1 MSAKY
6 VDIIIDI
13 SHEAIDRAF
22 QYEVPLSLCE
32 KICIGMQVEVPF
44 GRGNK
49 LRTGYV
55 IGISDTPN
63 WDVDKIKMVHGIVEK
78 RLPVESE
85 LIQLAA
91 WMKETYGSTMYQA
104 LTTVMPVKKVIRPVE
119 KKTIHMLVEEEE
131 GRLRLLEY
139 RRKHNA
145 AKARLLE
152 ALLTHG
158 DCPYDLAKEKLNIS
172 PSTCERLAA
181 EGTIEIVTETQ
192 IREVGTKRKLTEPEP
207 ELNELQRSLIEE
219 FTYDYS
225 QKDYRTY
232 LLHGVTGSGKT
243 EVYMHAIDVVLK
255 AGKQAIVLIPE
266 ISLTFQTV
274 MRFRRHFGNQVTIL
288 NSRMSDGERYDQFER
303 IRTGEVSIVIGP
315 RSALFAPFSKLG
327 LIVIDEEHE
336 SSYKSDNVPKYHARE
351 TALER
356 ARRCGASVILGSATP
371 SLMSYYR
378 AKQGDYRLWTL
389 KQRANSQELA
399 NVEIIDLRE
408 ELKHGNR
415 SRFSYRLQDLIADRL
430 NKGQQSILF
439 MNRRGYASFVS
450 CRSCGEVV
458 NCPHCQVSLTYHDHN
473 SAKPRLVCH
482 YCGYEEPFVK
492 KCRSCGSNLIG
503 RFGSGTQLVE
513 AELKEMFPEARILRM
528 DADTTKGKDGHEA
541 ILAAFRDGK
550 ADILVGTQ
558 MIVKGHDFPNV
569 TLVGI
574 LAADLSL
581 HSQDYM
587 AGERTFDLLTQAA
600 GRAGRGEQKGT
611 VVIQTY
617 EPEHAV
623 IQASAAQDYTGF
635 YDNEI
640 SYRTVLKYPPVYSMM
655 AVLITAES
663 EELVAQ
669 AAEKMAFYL
678 REYQAEQ
685 QEEQQEVLGK
695 TLQDG
700 NRADARTERLSGKAV
715 RVIGPAAPVISK
727 IKDIY
732 RRVIYLKAEEE
743 SDVLNA
749 KNRMEQYAENLA
761 ATLEFKIYFDLNPM
775 KGY

>member
-22 QYEVPLSLCE
+22 QYEVPPSLRE

-55 IGISDTPN
+55 IGQSDVPD
-63 WDVDKIKMVHGIVEK
+63 WPVDKIKMIHGIVEK

-119 KKTIHMLVEEEE
+119 KKTIHLLVEEEE
-131 GRLRLLEY
+131 GRLLLLEY
-139 RRKHNA
+139 RRKHYV
-145 AKARLLE
+145 AKARLVE
-152 ALLTHG
+152 ALLLHG
-158 DCPYDLAKEKLNIS
+158 DCPYDLAREKLNIS
-172 PSTCERLAA
+172 PSTCERLVA
-181 EGTIEIVTETQ
+181 EGTIELVTETML
-192 IREVGTKRKLTEPEP
+192 REAGTKRRLCEPEP
-207 ELNELQRSLIEE
+207 ELNESQKALIQE
-219 FTYDYS
+219 FTDDYS
-225 QKDYRTY
+225 RGDYQSY
-232 LLHGVTGSGKT
+232 LLYGVTGSGKT
-243 EVYMHAIDVVLK
+243 EVYMHAVDVVLK

-274 MRFRRHFGNQVTIL
+274 MRFRRHFGNQITIL

-303 IRTGEVSIVIGP
+303 IRRGEVNIVIGP
-315 RSALFAPFSKLG
+315 RSALFAPFSRLG
-327 LIVIDEEHE
+327 LIVVDEEHE

-371 SLMSYYR
+371 SLTSYYK
-378 AKQGDYRLWTL
+378 AMQGHHKLWRLQ
-389 KQRANSQELA
+389 QRVNARTMA
-399 NVEIIDLRE
+399 NVFVVDLRE

-415 SRFSYRLQDLIADRL
+415 SRFSRQLQALIADRL
-430 NKGQQSILF
+430 QKGQQSILF
-439 MNRRGYASFVS
+439 MNRRGYSSFVS

-458 NCPHCQVSLTYHDHN
+458 NCPHCQVSLTYHDHT
-473 SAKPRLVCH
+473 SMHPRLVCH

-492 KCRSCGSNLIG
+492 KCKACGSGLIG
-503 RFGSGTQLVE
+503 RFGSGTQMVE

-541 ILAAFRDGK
+541 ILTAFGDGK

-600 GRAGRGEQKGT
+600 GRAGRGEQSGT

-623 IQASAAQDYTGF
+623 IQAAAAQDYESF

-640 SYRTVLKYPPVYSMM
+640 AYRTVLKYPPVYTMV
-655 AVLITAES
+655 AVLITAE
-663 EELVAQ
+663 
-669 AAEKMAFYL
+669 
-678 REYQAEQ
+678 RE
-685 QEEQQEVLGK
+685 
-695 TLQDG
+695 DC
-700 NRADARTERLSGKAV
+700 AV
-715 RVIGPAAPVISK
+715 
-727 IKDIY
+727 
-732 RRVIYLKAEEE
+732 
-743 SDVLNA
+743 
-749 KNRMEQYAENLA
+749 
-761 ATLEFKIYFDLNPM
+761 
-775 KGY
+775 